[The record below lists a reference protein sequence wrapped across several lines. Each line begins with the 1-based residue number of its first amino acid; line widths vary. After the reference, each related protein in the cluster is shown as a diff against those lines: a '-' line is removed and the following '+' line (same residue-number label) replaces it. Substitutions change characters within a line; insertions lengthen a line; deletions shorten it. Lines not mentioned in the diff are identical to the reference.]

1 MLKKLFISD
10 MHIGDGSAKDDFE
23 YDTELCG
30 LIDDFSQESD
40 VELIIVG
47 DGIEIL
53 ESRVVKNL
61 GMVPFFELMK
71 KISPDVIDDIFE
83 KHPAVFDSFRRF
95 SKKHKIVYVVGNHDY
110 YLLANK
116 KIKES
121 LLSRFENIEVVPYYY
136 DPDSGIL
143 AVHGNQFDVVN
154 KFTFDKK
161 TGSLVPP
168 LGDYISRYMMF
179 NFDEYIQEMV
189 PRELMRD
196 YDNVRPILDVFHWFN
211 RAVDIYDLSVNLLEI
226 WTSTFIQMMRSAE
239 AKFWMKK
246 NFPVSRFMSKVFLN
260 RVGGIKLGQVLV
272 RIIMMLRTMR
282 KTDYLYK
289 VAKDILKNKKAIT
302 ENDLLGYCNGEKIEV
317 GKVFGVVFGHIHHS
331 CFRIVP
337 HDGEKKF
344 YINCGSWRPVVEK
357 VNGKKKYGFQRKA
370 ELFYA
375 VVKHSL
381 KSDIEI
387 VTNTTSKIVQNG
399 FL

>member
-1 MLKKLFISD
+1 MKKLFISD

-23 YDTELCG
+23 YDAELCG

-40 VELIIVG
+40 VELVIVG

-61 GMVPFFELMK
+61 GMVPFFDLVK

-83 KHPAVFDSFRRF
+83 KHPAVFDSLRRF

-110 YLLANK
+110 YLLANEK
-116 KIKES
+116 LKEN
-121 LLSRFENIEVVPYYY
+121 LLSRFANIEVVPYYY

-246 NFPVSRFMSKVFLN
+246 NFPVSRFMSKIFLN
-260 RVGGIKLGQVLV
+260 RVGGMKLGQILV

-289 VAKDILKNKKAIT
+289 VAKDILKNKRAIT
-302 ENDLLGYCNGEKIEV
+302 ECDLLGYYNGEKIEAE
-317 GKVFGVVFGHIHHS
+317 KVFGVVFGHIHHS

-337 HDGEKKF
+337 YNGEKKF

-381 KSDIEI
+381 KSDVEI
-387 VTNTTSKIVQNG
+387 VTNTTNKIVQNG